1 VGAQLLSKALSRRPG
16 LGFFIRWAPKKNCY
30 FLFLSL
36 FFCSASIPRVGAR
49 VIFDMQ
55 EEMDKA
61 KLRRFDQ
68 DTKQTRGDGD
78 FVINITFF

>member
-1 VGAQLLSKALSRRPG
+1 
-16 LGFFIRWAPKKNCY
+16 
-30 FLFLSL
+30 
-36 FFCSASIPRVGAR
+36 VGAR